1 MIKLVRLDYRLLHGQ
16 VCFTWVQHV
25 SANRVI
31 IVDDASANDDLKKSA
46 LKLAKPQGVRLNVF
60 TLEQIMARMPKVKQL
75 KENIIMIFGNVH
87 DLAPGD
93 LRGQLRR
100 HGQPRGRHAG
110 RPVRLPAAL
119 RDRGHARHPGR
130 GREDLQPADAGPHP
144 HRHHEHLGSRDGRAR
159 PNLPYHPFGCGPER
173 ARRPQPGTALSKT
186 HVRQVFRQF

>member
-60 TLEQIMARMPKVKQL
+60 TLEQIMAKMPKVKQL

-87 DLAPGD
+87 DLATFAQAHPEISEVNYGATAN
-93 LRGQLRR
+93 R
-100 HGQPRGRHAG
+100 AG
-110 RPVRLPAAL
+110 AT
-119 RDRGHARHPGR
+119 
-130 GREDLQPADAGPHP
+130 QT
-144 HRHHEHLGSRDGRAR
+144 
-159 PNLPYHPFGCGPER
+159 ER
-173 ARRPQPGTALSKT
+173 AIVCKP
-186 HVRQVFRQF
+186 